1 MTLMVQLEDAPVAA
15 PEHTSRHRAPFLHP
29 GSPAPALVEHGRVTT
44 HDELARRVADLAD
57 RMPPAATGRR
67 LVHLPL
73 ARDVAGVVGHLA
85 VLAAGHV
92 ALVTGPDAESITA
105 RFAPDLRVA
114 DERIET
120 LSQHATHLL
129 HPDLALLLS
138 TSGSTGSPK
147 LVRLSRHNL
156 RSNAAAIAQ
165 ALGLGPQDRAITP
178 LPLHYCYGL
187 SVLHSTLHAGGS
199 VVVTDRSVTDDE
211 FWREHT
217 EQRVTVLA
225 GVPHTFDLI
234 GSRLRGTLPDLRLV
248 TQAGGALAPDRV
260 TELTELGRAKGW
272 QLAVMYGQTEAT
284 ARMAI
289 HTGDD
294 VALSPDAVGRAV
306 SGSSFRVD
314 RCGHEDR
321 DDGAGE
327 LVFTGPGVMLGYA
340 EHPDELALGRM
351 LDELRTGDLGHVD
364 EAGVVRVVGRC
375 DQVAKVLGLRMD
387 LGRVGAALADA
398 GHRTVVTADPQ
409 HLLVTLVSDPAEG
422 STPHLLRSV
431 RDLAAHASGLQPG
444 AVVVAP
450 VDAIPVL
457 PNGKTD
463 RIACREHALRALR
476 SDPADGT
483 AGDPLAAA
491 VSVVASA
498 LGRDEVDPDR
508 SFAELGGDS
517 YSLVQTSVRLEQ
529 VLGTLPDGWHRVPL
543 RQLALEATPPGRLVR
558 WVDTPL
564 VLRAVAA
571 IAICASHLGLVA
583 VPGGAHTLLA
593 LAGWSMSR
601 FTLDTTD
608 PRARRRRGL
617 RSIAA
622 LAIPS
627 MAVALVGLVTAGGY
641 GWENVL
647 LVNWLIGE
655 MEWGARINLWFI
667 EALLA
672 CSLAVLALLSV
683 PRLGLVHVRH
693 PWVWS
698 MALAAAALVP
708 RWILVP
714 DSTGATRGLPASVLW
729 LFALGMA
736 LGVARTRRQRLATM
750 ALTAIGMWDFFV
762 EPSRGLTVFV
772 AIAVLAFVP
781 RIPLPRLLVLPL
793 GLLAAASLHVYLVQW
808 QVFRVVD
815 QPVLAL
821 LTSFAA
827 GIAVWWLLQGP
838 TRALIDRLARLR
850 PTLSTPTGD
859 PS

>member
-1 MTLMVQLEDAPVAA
+1 MIPLEAMPTAA
-15 PEHTSRHRAPFLHP
+15 PGRTSRHTGPFLHP
-29 GSPAPALVEHGRVTT
+29 GSPDPALVEHGRVIT
-44 HDELARRVADLAD
+44 HDALARRVADLAD
-57 RMPPAATGRR
+57 RLPPVATGRR

-73 ARDVAGVVGHLA
+73 ARDVAGIVGHLA
-85 VLAAGHV
+85 VQAAGHV
-92 ALVTGPDAESITA
+92 ALVTGPGAESITE
-105 RFAPDLRVA
+105 RFAPDLRVT
-114 DERIET
+114 DEHIET
-120 LSQHATHLL
+120 LSELPAHLL

-147 LVRLSRHNL
+147 LVRLSHDNIT
-156 RSNAAAIAQ
+156 SNAAAIAE
-165 ALGLGPQDRAITP
+165 ALGLGPTDRAITS

-199 VVVTDRSVTDDE
+199 IVVTDHSVTDDE
-211 FWREHT
+211 FWHEHAT
-217 EQRVTVLA
+217 QRVTVLA

-234 GSRLRGTLPDLRLV
+234 EPRLRDGLPGLRLI
-248 TQAGGALAPDRV
+248 TQAGGALAPAKV
-260 TELTELGRAKGW
+260 TQLTELGRTQGW
-272 QLAVMYGQTEAT
+272 RLAVMYGQTEAT

-289 HTGDD
+289 HIGAG
-294 VALSPDAVGRAV
+294 VARDPDAVGHALA
-306 SGSSFRVD
+306 GSALHVD
-314 RCGHEDR
+314 RSGHEDR
-321 DDGAGE
+321 EDGAGE

-364 EAGVVRVVGRC
+364 EDGLVRVVGRR
-375 DQVAKVLGLRMD
+375 DQVAKILGLRVD
-387 LGRVGAALADA
+387 LGRVSAALTGA
-398 GHRTVVTADPQ
+398 GHRVVVTADAQ
-409 HLLVTLVSDPAEG
+409 HLLVTLLTDPAEG
-422 STPHLLRSV
+422 SPSHLLRSV
-431 RDLAAHASGLQPG
+431 RDLSAQACGLRPG
-444 AVVVAP
+444 AVVVDP
-450 VDAIPVL
+450 VDRIPML
-457 PNGKTD
+457 PGGKTD
-463 RIACREHALRALR
+463 RIACREHALDRV
-476 SDPADGT
+476 SSEPDTG
-483 AGDPLAAA
+483 GDHLAAA
-491 VSVVASA
+491 VAIVASA
-498 LGRDEVDPDR
+498 LGRDDVDPDR
-508 SFAELGGDS
+508 SFAQLGGDS

-529 VLGTLPDGWHRVPL
+529 ALGALPDGWHRVPL
-543 RQLALEATPPGRLVR
+543 RQLALEATPPGRHVR

-601 FTLDTTD
+601 FTLDTPD
-608 PRARRRRGL
+608 PRARRHRGL

-683 PRLGLVHVRH
+683 PRLGLLHVRH
-693 PWVWS
+693 PWAWS

-714 DSTGATRGLPASVLW
+714 DSTGATRGLPGSVLW
-729 LFALGMA
+729 LFAIGMA
-736 LGVARTRRQRLATM
+736 LGVARTRRERLATL
-750 ALTAIGMWDFFV
+750 ALTGIGMWDFFV
-762 EPSRGLTVFV
+762 EPSRGLTVFA
-772 AIAVLAFVP
+772 AITVLACVP

-793 GLLAAASLHVYLVQW
+793 GLLAAASLHIYLVQW

-821 LTSFAA
+821 LASFAA
-827 GIAVWWLLQGP
+827 GIAVWWLLQAP
-838 TRALIDRLARLR
+838 TRALTDRLVRHRSSL
-850 PTLSTPTGD
+850 PTPTGD

>member
-1 MTLMVQLEDAPVAA
+1 
-15 PEHTSRHRAPFLHP
+15 
-29 GSPAPALVEHGRVTT
+29 
-44 HDELARRVADLAD
+44 
-57 RMPPAATGRR
+57 
-67 LVHLPL
+67 
-73 ARDVAGVVGHLA
+73 
-85 VLAAGHV
+85 
-92 ALVTGPDAESITA
+92 
-105 RFAPDLRVA
+105 
-114 DERIET
+114 
-120 LSQHATHLL
+120 
-129 HPDLALLLS
+129 
-138 TSGSTGSPK
+138 
-147 LVRLSRHNL
+147 
-156 RSNAAAIAQ
+156 
-165 ALGLGPQDRAITP
+165 
-178 LPLHYCYGL
+178 
-187 SVLHSTLHAGGS
+187 
-199 VVVTDRSVTDDE
+199 
-211 FWREHT
+211 
-217 EQRVTVLA
+217 
-225 GVPHTFDLI
+225 
-234 GSRLRGTLPDLRLV
+234 
-248 TQAGGALAPDRV
+248 
-260 TELTELGRAKGW
+260 
-272 QLAVMYGQTEAT
+272 
-284 ARMAI
+284 
-289 HTGDD
+289 
-294 VALSPDAVGRAV
+294 
-306 SGSSFRVD
+306 
-314 RCGHEDR
+314 
-321 DDGAGE
+321 
-327 LVFTGPGVMLGYA
+327 
-340 EHPDELALGRM
+340 M

-364 EAGVVRVVGRC
+364 EAGVVRVTGRC
-375 DQVAKVLGLRMD
+375 DRVAKVPGLRMD
-387 LGRVGAALADA
+387 LGRVGAALTDA

-409 HLLVTLVSDPAEG
+409 HLLVTLVIDPAEG

-450 VDAIPVL
+450 VDAIPLL

-463 RIACREHALRALR
+463 RIACREHALRTLR
-476 SDPADGT
+476 SHPADGA

-491 VSVVASA
+491 VSVVASS

-529 VLGTLPDGWHRVPL
+529 VLGQLPDGWHRVPL
-543 RQLALEATPPGRLVR
+543 RQLALEATPPGRHVR
-558 WVDTPL
+558 WLDTPL

-627 MAVALVGLVTAGGY
+627 MAVAPVGPVTAGGY

-647 LVNWLIGE
+647 LVNWLVGE

-683 PRLGLVHVRH
+683 PRPGLVHVRH
-693 PWVWS
+693 PRARS

-714 DSTGATRGLPASVLW
+714 DSTGATRGLPGSVLW

-736 LGVARTRRQRLATM
+736 LGVARTRRQKLATM

-762 EPSRGLTVFV
+762 EPSRGLTVFA

-821 LTSFAA
+821 LASFAA
-827 GIAVWWLLQGP
+827 GITVWWLLRGP

-850 PTLSTPTGD
+850 PPPSRPRPETPHEPTHPAHRGPQLLGPRPRRLRWRRRSD
-859 PS
+859 ERPRRAADLLQPARQPHQGSGPRASPRRPGSRPVSARARTRRWATRSSGRVRSPRPTSSSRRTARR

>member
-156 RSNAAAIAQ
+156 GSNAAAIAQ
-165 ALGLGPQDRAITP
+165 ALGLGPKDRAITS

-234 GSRLRGTLPDLRLV
+234 GSRLRDTLPGLRLV

-289 HTGDD
+289 HVGDE
-294 VALSPDAVGRAV
+294 VALRPDAVGRAV

-314 RCGHEDR
+314 RSGHEDR

-364 EAGVVRVVGRC
+364 EAGVVRVTGRC

-387 LGRVGAALADA
+387 LGRVGAALTDA

-409 HLLVTLVSDPAEG
+409 HLLVTLVIDPAEG

-450 VDAIPVL
+450 VDAIPLL

-463 RIACREHALRALR
+463 RIACREHALRTLR
-476 SDPADGT
+476 SHPADGA

-491 VSVVASA
+491 VSVVASS
-498 LGRDEVDPDR
+498 LGRDEVDLDR

-529 VLGTLPDGWHRVPL
+529 VLGQLPDGWHRVPL
-543 RQLALEATPPGRLVR
+543 RQLALEATPPGRHVR
-558 WVDTPL
+558 WLDTPL

-647 LVNWLIGE
+647 LVNWLVGE

-693 PWVWS
+693 PWAWS

-714 DSTGATRGLPASVLW
+714 DSTGATRGLPGSVLW

-736 LGVARTRRQRLATM
+736 LGVARTRRQKLATM

-762 EPSRGLTVFV
+762 EPSRGLTVFA

-821 LTSFAA
+821 LASFAA
-827 GIAVWWLLQGP
+827 GITVWWLLQGP